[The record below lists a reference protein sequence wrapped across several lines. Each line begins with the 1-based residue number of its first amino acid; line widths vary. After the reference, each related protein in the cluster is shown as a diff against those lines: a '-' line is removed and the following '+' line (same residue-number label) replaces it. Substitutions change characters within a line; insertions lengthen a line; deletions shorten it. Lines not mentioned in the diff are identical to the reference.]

1 MTPAPVPIILVH
13 GWNSHPGVWNRLIP
27 RLDAAGI
34 PYSRFSH
41 EKMAH
46 ESLPHIAAALRDH
59 VLQYRDETGY
69 DGALDTVSH
78 SLGTCI
84 TRYCLEV
91 MDRTE
96 HREHVRQL
104 IGIGPPN
111 NGSALA
117 KIFTDPEH
125 GAAIV
130 SRLTGVF
137 VPKGFDPEKDKMV
150 QDVRPESRVMAE
162 LRNAGIRKDIHY
174 RVIVTG
180 NPEGTPAFF
189 PVFDGK
195 TWEIGSDG
203 RYRQTLAGDGV
214 IAHSEAVLPGI
225 PLDIIPPGPDAS
237 GQSPRPDLFCHIS
250 LPKNPAVIDRILQY
264 LTEDPR

>member
-1 MTPAPVPIILVH
+1 MKTAPVPVILVH

-27 RLDAAGI
+27 RLDAARI

-46 ESLPHIAAALRDH
+46 ESLPHIAEALRDH
-59 VLQYRDETGY
+59 VRQYRDDTGY
-69 DGALDTVSH
+69 DGPLDTVSH

-91 MDRTE
+91 MDGTE

-104 IGIGPPN
+104 IGLGPPN

-117 KIFTDPEH
+117 QLFNDPEH
-125 GAAIV
+125 GATIIN
-130 SRLTGVF
+130 RLTGVF
-137 VPKGFDPEKDKMV
+137 VPEGFDPEKDKMV
-150 QDVRPESRVMAE
+150 QDVRPESQVMAE
-162 LRNAGIRKDIHY
+162 LRIAGIRKDILYHI
-174 RVIVTG
+174 IVTG

-195 TWEIGSDG
+195 TWEIGTDG
-203 RYRQTLAGDGV
+203 RYRQTLTGDGV
-214 IAHSEAVLPGI
+214 IAHSEAALPGI
-225 PLDIIPPGPDAS
+225 TLDIIPTGPDAS
-237 GQSPRPDLFCHIS
+237 GQYPRPDLFCHIN

-264 LTEDPR
+264 LTEVPR